1 MVAGHDIA
9 EDVHHQMLHNL
20 KYLCNPTVH
29 VDPGGLAGE
38 EEHRHGLGKMN
49 TIMLKNLE
57 TSMITAIPTTKEV

>member
-1 MVAGHDIA
+1 
-9 EDVHHQMLHNL
+9 MLHNL